1 MPGVPIEAVEID
13 MTGDL
18 LTIRGRSVMGGNG
31 NRAVL
36 WNEYQ
41 EGGYYRQFN
50 LSEAV
55 DRNKINATIKK
66 WRPPGCV
73 AEDRNGKTTE
83 SLGQTFVI
91 FLSASRRNDSRKA
104 RSKAKCR
111 LYSAKGILVVGSGR
125 SRGVTIIVHQFP
137 DEMRPTY

>member
-1 MPGVPIEAVEID
+1 MIVEIRRGDETREEKELQVIGKKELDTHSENIRNMHVFTPPVDICESENEVILADMPGVPIEAVEID
-13 MTGDL
+13 RTGDL

-55 DRNKINATIKK
+55 DRNKINATIK
-66 WRPPGCV
+66 R
-73 AEDRNGKTTE
+73 
-83 SLGQTFVI
+83 
-91 FLSASRRNDSRKA
+91 
-104 RSKAKCR
+104 
-111 LYSAKGILVVGSGR
+111 
-125 SRGVTIIVHQFP
+125 
-137 DEMRPTY
+137 

>member
-1 MPGVPIEAVEID
+1 

-55 DRNKINATIKK
+55 DRNKINATIK
-66 WRPPGCV
+66 
-73 AEDRNGKTTE
+73 NGVLQVVLPKIET
-83 SLGQTFVI
+83 
-91 FLSASRRNDSRKA
+91 AKPRKI
-104 RSKAKCR
+104 SVKP
-111 LYSAKGILVVGSGR
+111 S
-125 SRGVTIIVHQFP
+125 
-137 DEMRPTY
+137 